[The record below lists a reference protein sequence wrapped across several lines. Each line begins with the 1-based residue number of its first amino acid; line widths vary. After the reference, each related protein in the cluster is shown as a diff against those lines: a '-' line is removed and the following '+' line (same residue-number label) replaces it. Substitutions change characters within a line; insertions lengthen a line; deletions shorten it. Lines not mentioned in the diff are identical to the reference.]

1 MRHFTPVSIP
11 DHLRGR
17 LADIDVMRLSI
28 ETIGGALSAGTYTVV
43 ELTAACVAQINLLEP
58 YLNAFIWINRNALS
72 DAGIADG
79 EIARGKRRGPLH
91 GVPVVI
97 KDNMDLVGTRTT
109 AGYSGF
115 ASNSRV
121 VDPQRGTFNG
131 VDLFPDRDARL
142 VEKLKEAGAIIL
154 GKSNLPDFG
163 LDGLRA
169 QSSFNG
175 DTLNVYNPAFAPGA
189 SSTGSASAVAAGMG
203 VVAIGT
209 DTAGSILF
217 PASAQSLVGLKPSFG
232 LVPKEGIFPG
242 LFNHDVAGPITRSV
256 ADAATVLDVI
266 ADRKPDAPKYAEA
279 LHRGALRGKR
289 IGLFEPGIWASK
301 LHPLVK
307 EHYGAMVEIAT
318 SQLGAQSVETVFGD
332 TDWQAR
338 WSQRKAFA
346 QCNAYLEGVDAYLA
360 GLGGDNPPNRQAF
373 EARAGFPLGVGTTAP
388 LHALLSD
395 PAINF
400 EKDSP
405 QVSEVIDMQASL
417 AALYERILDEKQID
431 ALFLPRSTQP
441 LPDLDGNTVTYLGD
455 QIAGTEV
462 NELGLPVITLPAG
475 YLADGRPIAID
486 IVGARRFSEAEIL
499 AMAYDFEQHTR
510 LRNPPTIAF

>member
-1 MRHFTPVSIP
+1 MRHFMPVAIP

-17 LADIDVMRLSI
+17 LSDIDVMALSI
-28 ETIGGALSAGTYTVV
+28 EVIGSALIAGTH
-43 ELTAACVAQINLLEP
+43 TAAEFAAACLAQVNLQEP

-72 DAGIADG
+72 DAERADD
-79 EIARGKRRGPLH
+79 EIAHGTHRGPLH

-115 ASNSRV
+115 AANSRV

-131 VDLFPDRDARL
+131 VDLVPNRDARL
-142 VEKLKEAGAIIL
+142 VEKLKEAGAIII

-169 QSSFNG
+169 QSSYNG
-175 DTLNVYNPAFAPGA
+175 DTLNTYNAAFAPGA

-256 ADAATVLDVI
+256 ADAAAVLDAI
-266 ADRKPDAPKYAEA
+266 ADRPPGTPTYAEGLQRGT
-279 LHRGALRGKR
+279 LHGKR
-289 IGLFEPGIWASK
+289 IGLFEPGIWAPA
-301 LHPLVK
+301 LHPAVQ
-307 EHYGAMVEIAT
+307 EHYSAMVEIVT
-318 SQLGAQSVETVFGD
+318 SQLGAQRVDTVFGD
-332 TDWQAR
+332 TDWQAQ
-338 WSQRKAFA
+338 WSRRKSFA
-346 QCNAYLEGVDAYLA
+346 QCNAYLEGVDSYLA
-360 GLGGDNPPNRQAF
+360 GLGGHNPTSREAF
-373 EARAGFPLGVGTTAP
+373 EARSGFPLGVGTTAP

-400 EKDSP
+400 GRDSA
-405 QVSEVIDMQASL
+405 QVREVTDTQASL
-417 AALYERILDEKQID
+417 AMLYEQILEDKQID

-441 LPDLDGNTVTYLGD
+441 LPDLDGNTGGYLGD
-455 QIAGTEV
+455 QVAGTEV
-462 NELGLPVITLPAG
+462 NELGLPVVTVPAG

-486 IVGARRFSEAEIL
+486 IVGARRLGESEIL

-510 LRNPPTIAF
+510 LRNPPPANF